1 MVPEYKRD
9 PAPGIYRRSFYSFWR
24 RTAPPPNMLAFD
36 VPSRDVCTVSRQQTN
51 TPLQPL
57 VMLNDPQFVEASRGL
72 AIRMFREGGGDLTK
86 QVRWL
91 FKETLGREPNPQET
105 TLLTGIYNDQL
116 EIFRQDPKQADAY
129 LKVGDLPTPATHPAI
144 DLAAAT
150 VLANAVIN
158 LDEAITL
165 R

>member
-1 MVPEYKRD
+1 
-9 PAPGIYRRSFYSFWR
+9 
-24 RTAPPPNMLAFD
+24 
-36 VPSRDVCTVSRQQTN
+36 
-51 TPLQPL
+51 
-57 VMLNDPQFVEASRGL
+57 MLNDPQFVEASRGL

-158 LDEAITL
+158 LDESITL